1 MLYKL
6 IWRTG
11 GVAQE
16 SECFPSKLKALSSS
30 SRAAK
35 KKKKVFKNSLEIAIQ
50 RKSYSSVSYHTLV
63 RISICIIKYLRWEL

>member
-35 KKKKVFKNSLEIAIQ
+35 KKKRSLKTHWKLQFRESPTVLFPTIHLSEFQYA
-50 RKSYSSVSYHTLV
+50 L
-63 RISICIIKYLRWEL
+63 